1 MNASMADD
9 VISLVNV
16 NARKVIMESIVSLV
30 STNVNQGV
38 ILKNFKTIYL

>member
-38 ILKNFKTIYL
+38 ILKNFNTIYL